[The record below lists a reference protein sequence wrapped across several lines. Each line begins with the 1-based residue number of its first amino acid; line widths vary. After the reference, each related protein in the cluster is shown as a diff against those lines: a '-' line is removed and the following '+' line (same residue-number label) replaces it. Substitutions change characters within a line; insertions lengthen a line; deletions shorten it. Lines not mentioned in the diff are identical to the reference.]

1 MAAKKKVALGA
12 MIAGGV
18 VQAPPS
24 SCKPTRPQSCRR
36 KARSFPIGTANLIL
50 HMGAADERATPQLYR
65 RRRQIDPITAS
76 VIQGALENIAIEMAL
91 SNLCYERTLNTT
103 SCSRTCSTTF
113 RPKSSFGPTSVAGA

>member
-1 MAAKKKVALGA
+1 MNEQRLEL
-12 MIAGGV
+12 
-18 VQAPPS
+18 
-24 SCKPTRPQSCRR
+24 C
-36 KARSFPIGTANLIL
+36 
-50 HMGAADERATPQLYR
+50 R